1 MFECWKFGELV
12 NRLRNGTLTDRDREL
27 LKELTLVS
35 GWDEEDKIR
44 ELLGMIDYAELH
56 RKYLREAYELKEKG
70 DFVNAGKKL
79 WGAVVALLK
88 EALSD
93 APHTDEWI
101 EWTRQIID
109 KYITR
114 YGKGLKDV
122 LRELLDR
129 AWSLYD
135 FSMYSDAD
143 TETFEYIWDR
153 VMESLQKANVALGG
167 DVEEDKFDKYLDS
180 VGL

>member
-1 MFECWKFGELV
+1 MMWKVRFFGELV

-44 ELLGMIDYAELH
+44 ELLGMQIDYAELH
-56 RKYLREAYELKEKG
+56 RKYLREAHELKERG
-70 DFVNAGKKL
+70 DFANASRRL
-79 WGAVVALLK
+79 WGATTALLK
-88 EALSD
+88 KALSD
-93 APHTDEWI
+93 VPHNTDEWI

-114 YGKGLKDV
+114 YNKELKDV

-135 FSMYSDAD
+135 FSMRFCYDGDA
-143 TETFEYIWDR
+143 ETFEDLWER
-153 VMESLQKANVALGG
+153 VMESLLEARKALG
-167 DVEEDKFDKYLDS
+167 YI
-180 VGL
+180 